1 MRAVD
6 PDRGSGTVLALGI
19 CALVIGLLV
28 AGMAL
33 ASAALASQGAASAAD
48 LSALAAA
55 SARAMGQPDP
65 CLRAASVARAND
77 ALLVG
82 CELLDDDSVQV
93 TVSRAA
99 QPTGL
104 NLPAARAVARA
115 GPA

>member
-1 MRAVD
+1 M
-6 PDRGSGTVLALGI
+6 
-19 CALVIGLLV
+19 
-28 AGMAL
+28 
-33 ASAALASQGAASAAD
+33 
-48 LSALAAA
+48 
-55 SARAMGQPDP
+55 
-65 CLRAASVARAND
+65 ARAND
-77 ALLVG
+77 ARLVG